1 MDYSGTIR
9 RGWEIVWKNKWL
21 WLLALVP
28 SVLSLV
34 NLLVTPGSESLGVDP
49 TVMTP
54 DEAAA
59 FAGRTLLLSCL
70 SLLVTL
76 IVLVFTLVTRA
87 GLITA
92 VTRLARGEA
101 TGFSRSFNEGWRR
114 VLPLLGLT
122 FLLYGVPVILFF
134 IAMLLVLVPVSL
146 GVLAGGS
153 GQDELLAGMGLLGTA
168 LICCL
173 AVAFLVAML
182 LLGFIY
188 PFATRGIM
196 LRRMGVIASI
206 RHGWRV
212 ARENLGEI
220 ILLAL
225 PFLLVYFLFGAL
237 FAGIYVI
244 GAAPSVENAGLS
256 GTMAFANWRFL
267 LVFLFSGIIGAL
279 LNTWQSATLTLG
291 YLQWT
296 GKDVLADTAPP
307 PAAPLV

>member
-1 MDYSGTIR
+1 MDYMGTMR
-9 RGWEIVWKNKWL
+9 RGWRIVWKNKWL
-21 WLLALVP
+21 WLLALLP
-28 SVLSLV
+28 SLLSVV
-34 NLLVTPGSESLGVDP
+34 NFLVTPGSESLGIDP

-87 GLITA
+87 GLITG

-122 FLLYGVPVILFF
+122 ILLYGVPVILFF
-134 IAMLLVLVPVSL
+134 IAMMLVLVPVSL

-168 LICCL
+168 LVCCL
-173 AVAFLVAML
+173 SVAFLVAML

-225 PFLLVYFLFGAL
+225 PFVLVYLLFGAL
-237 FAGIYVI
+237 FAAAYFIIVVPGIYD
-244 GAAPSVENAGLS
+244 AALS
-256 GTMAFANWRFL
+256 GTMMFADWRFL
-267 LVFLFSGIIGAL
+267 LVFFVYGIIGVL
-279 LNTWQSATLTLG
+279 LTTWQSATLTLG

-296 GKDVLADTAPP
+296 GKDVLTDTAPP
-307 PAAPLV
+307 PAPLV

>member
-9 RGWEIVWKNKWL
+9 RAWEIVWKNKWL
-21 WLLALVP
+21 WLLALLP
-28 SVLSLV
+28 SLLSVV

-49 TVMTP
+49 TVMPT

-59 FAGRTLLLSCL
+59 FTGRTLLLSCL

-76 IVLVFTLVTRA
+76 IVLIFTLVTRA
-87 GLITA
+87 GLITGVA
-92 VTRLARGEA
+92 RLARGEA

-122 FLLYGVPVILFF
+122 FLLYGVPFILFF
-134 IAMLLVLVPVSL
+134 VAMMLVLVPVSL
-146 GVLAGGS
+146 GALAGGAGS
-153 GQDELLAGMGLLGTA
+153 GEVLAGMGLLGGGV
-168 LICCL
+168 ICCFSVALL
-173 AVAFLVAML
+173 ASMI

-196 LRRMGVIASI
+196 LRRMGVIESI
-206 RHGWRV
+206 CHGWRV
-212 ARENLGEI
+212 ARESLGEI

-225 PFLLVYFLFGAL
+225 PFVLVYVLFGAL
-237 FAGIYVI
+237 FAAIYVI
-244 GAAPSVENAGLS
+244 TVVPGIENAVLS
-256 GTMAFANWRFL
+256 GTMVFANWRFL
-267 LVFLFSGIIGAL
+267 LVFVFYGLIGAL

-296 GKDVLADTAPP
+296 GKDVLGDTTP
-307 PAAPLV
+307 PAAPPGQ

>member
-1 MDYSGTIR
+1 MEYSATIR

-21 WLLALVP
+21 WLLALLP
-28 SVLSLV
+28 ILLSVV
-34 NLLVTPGSESLGVDP
+34 NFLVTPGGAGLNVDP

-54 DEAAA
+54 DEAAS

-76 IVLVFTLVTRA
+76 IVMIFTLVTRA
-87 GLITA
+87 GLITGVA
-92 VTRLARGEA
+92 RLARGEA
-101 TGFSRSFNEGWRR
+101 TGFGRSFNEGWRR

-122 FLLYGVPVILFF
+122 ILLYGVPVILYS
-134 IAMLLVLVPVSL
+134 IALVLVFIVISL
-146 GVLAGGS
+146 SAFAGGA
-153 GQDELLAGMGLLGTA
+153 GPDELLAGMGLVGTV

-173 AVAFLVAML
+173 SSVFLLSMIL
-182 LLGFIY
+182 LWFIY

-196 LRRMGVIASI
+196 LRRMGVIESI

-212 ARENLGEI
+212 TRENLGEI

-225 PFLLVYFLFGAL
+225 PFVLVYLLFGAL
-237 FAGIYVI
+237 FVAVYFIIALPGIED
-244 GAAPSVENAGLS
+244 ALLN
-256 GTMAFANWRFL
+256 GTMMFASWRFL
-267 LVFLFSGIIGAL
+267 VAFVVYGIVGAL

-296 GKDVLADTAPP
+296 GKDVLTDTAPP
-307 PAAPLV
+307 PAPLMV

>member
-9 RGWEIVWKNKWL
+9 RGWEIIWKNKWL
-21 WLLALVP
+21 WLLAFLP
-28 SVLSLV
+28 ILLSFA
-34 NLLVTPGSESLGVDP
+34 NLLVTSGNNLTVDP
-49 TVMTP
+49 TMMTP

-76 IVLVFTLVTRA
+76 VVLVFTLVTRA
-87 GLITA
+87 GMITGVA
-92 VTRLARGEA
+92 RLARGEA
-101 TGFSRSFNEGWRR
+101 TGFGRSFNEGWRR
-114 VLPLLGLT
+114 LLPLLGLT
-122 FLLYGVPVILFF
+122 ILLYAIPIILFV
-134 IAMLLVLVPVSL
+134 IAMMLVLVPVSI
-146 GVLAGGS
+146 GALAGGS
-153 GQDELLAGMGLLGTA
+153 GQDELLAGMGLLGTV

-173 AVAFLVAML
+173 SVAFLVAML

-196 LRRMGVIASI
+196 LRRMGVIESL

-212 ARENLGEI
+212 VRENLGEI

-225 PFLLVYFLFGAL
+225 PFVLVYVLFGAL
-237 FAGIYVI
+237 FAAIYVI
-244 GAAPSVENAGLS
+244 VAVPSIENAVLS
-256 GTMAFANWRFL
+256 GTVGFANWRFL
-267 LVFLFSGIIGAL
+267 LVFVFYGLIGAL

-296 GKDVLADTAPP
+296 GKDVLGNTTP
-307 PAAPLV
+307 PAAPPGQ